1 MGLIII
7 SSACHLGLP
16 TGRSGGSWL
25 HFQRPEDGHF
35 QHLSLLDMYGVHMCI
50 PMYTLRI
57 QMNEMPPG
65 QSIYIH
71 IDMCSYVG
79 TIIRMHL
86 QWPPAY
92 NPSYTSQ
99 KIHKTH
105 THIYIYRTYTDVCIY
120 IYVNILMC
128 VHIYMIYM
136 FTHIYIYTHIR
147 IYIYMCKNIQ
157 CVNILMCIYI

>member
-105 THIYIYRTYTDVCIY
+105 THIYIVH
-120 IYVNILMC
+120 ILMY
-128 VHIYMIYM
+128 VYTYM
-136 FTHIYIYTHIR
+136 
-147 IYIYMCKNIQ
+147 
-157 CVNILMCIYI
+157 

>member
-1 MGLIII
+1 MNSILVW
-7 SSACHLGLP
+7 SSFLQHVTWVYQLGDGGILASFSA
-16 TGRSGGSWL
+16 TRGRSFPASFSSW
-25 HFQRPEDGHF
+25 
-35 QHLSLLDMYGVHMCI
+35 YVWCTYV
-50 PMYTLRI
+50 YTLRI

-99 KIHKTH
+99 KFTK
-105 THIYIYRTYTDVCIY
+105 HIYIYISY
-120 IYVNILMC
+120 IYWCMYIHICKYTYVC
-128 VHIYMIYM
+128 TYIYMIYM
-136 FTHIYIYTHIR
+136 FTHTYIYTHIR
-147 IYIYMCKNIQ
+147 IYIYTCANIFN
-157 CVNILMCIYI
+157 V